1 MEKLFET
8 AIRNKY
14 RFFYRGVITY
24 EDLWDLD
31 VKALDAIYKALM
43 LEKKN
48 SETESLIA
56 QTVENTNLN
65 NKIEIVKYV
74 FNSKVA
80 EAKAAEQKAENA
92 AKKQKILAILARKQD
107 AELENKSIEELEAL
121 IKDL

>member
-121 IKDL
+121 IKGL

>member
-31 VKALDAIYKALM
+31 VKALDAIYKTLM
-43 LEKKN
+43 SEKKN
-48 SETESLIA
+48 SETESLIT
-56 QTVENTNLN
+56 QTVGNTELN

-74 FNSKVA
+74 FNSKVE
-80 EAKAAEQKAENA
+80 EAKAAEQKAENE

-107 AELENKSIEELEAL
+107 AELENKSTEELEAL